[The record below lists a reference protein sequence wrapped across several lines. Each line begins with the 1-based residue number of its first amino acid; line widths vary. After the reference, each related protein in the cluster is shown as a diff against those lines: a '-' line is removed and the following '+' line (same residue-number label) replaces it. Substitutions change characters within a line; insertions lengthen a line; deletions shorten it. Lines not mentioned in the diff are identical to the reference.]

1 VHEPEK
7 NVMTDPGSVVFR
19 FDAGLALGGG
29 HAMRCLGL
37 ANALGERGAT
47 RAYAVRQST
56 LDTLPSLADGKVEI
70 LALDKDQDVDA
81 MFVDGKAKA
90 GWLVVDLPGWDLGNA
105 IAARRVSS
113 SVAVI
118 SDAPDRPL
126 DCDVVLDTT
135 AGRNAREYDGLV
147 PEKCRIFTGPA
158 YALLRPSFAA
168 LRRRSISAKKERRE
182 SARILI
188 SFGATDP
195 HGATVTA
202 LDAVEQAAPDAQVDI
217 ILGSSAPCFNE
228 VRTRMAASHIDVSLH
243 SDTSEVAS
251 LMAAADFAIGAAGIT
266 SWERCSLGLPTIV
279 ITQADNQLPN
289 AASLVRGGA
298 AEVLGASDA
307 VSVTDIVAAIGR
319 MLAEP
324 DYRHRMVDSAA
335 VMCDG
340 LGARR
345 FAQVIFPE
353 CARDGAPVTLRP
365 ATLADMDILFDW
377 QTHPDTRRYFRTLQA
392 PSRYT
397 HENWLGAKLADP
409 DCVLGILEHNGTPA
423 GVLRFDI
430 VAENEPPNQPN
441 SDTESECDSYEVSIL
456 IAPDRWR
463 LGIGAAALRLGRQ
476 LLPFSKIRA
485 AVDAEN
491 VASHRL
497 FAAAGYRRDGKEYVL
512 GADNGAVA

>member
-1 VHEPEK
+1 
-7 NVMTDPGSVVFR
+7 MTNLGSVVFR

-37 ANALGERGAT
+37 AHALRERGA
-47 RAYAVRQST
+47 APVYAVRQST

-70 LALDKDQDVDA
+70 LALDRDQDVDA
-81 MFVDGKAKA
+81 MFVDGKTKA
-90 GWLVVDLPGWDLGNA
+90 DWLVVDLPGWDLGNA
-105 IAARRVSS
+105 IAAHRISS
-113 SVAVI
+113 AVAVI
-118 SDAPDRPL
+118 SDAPARPL

-147 PEKCRIFTGPA
+147 PEKCRIYTGPA

-168 LRRRSISAKKERRE
+168 LRHRSISAKKERRE

-188 SFGATDP
+188 GFGATDP
-195 HGATVTA
+195 HGATLMA
-202 LDAVEQAAPDAQVDI
+202 LDAVELEASGAQVDI
-217 ILGSSAPCFNE
+217 ILGSSAPCLEE
-228 VRTRMAASHIDVSLH
+228 VRTRVAASQMAVFLHIDTP
-243 SDTSEVAS
+243 DVAG
-251 LMAAADFAIGAAGIT
+251 LMAGADFAIGAAGIT

-279 ITQADNQLPN
+279 ITQADNQLQN
-289 AASLVRGGA
+289 AASLMRGGA

-307 VSVTDIVAAIGR
+307 VSVTDIMEAIGR

-324 DYRHRMVDSAA
+324 DYRHRMVDCAA

-345 FAQVIFPE
+345 FAQVMFPE
-353 CARDGAPVTLRP
+353 CARDGAPVMLRP

-377 QTHPDTRRYFRTLQA
+377 QTHPDTRRYFRRTQA
-392 PSRYT
+392 PSRCT

-409 DCVLGILEHNGTPA
+409 DCVFGILEHNGTPA

-430 VAENEPPNQPN
+430 VAENEPTNQPN
-441 SDTESECDSYEVSIL
+441 SGTDSESHSYEVSIL
-456 IAPDRWR
+456 VAPDRWR

-476 LLPFSKIRA
+476 LLPFATIRA

-491 VASHRL
+491 AASHRL
-497 FAAAGYRRDGKEYVL
+497 FADAGYRRDGKEYVL
-512 GADNGAVA
+512 GGDNAAVA

>member
-1 VHEPEK
+1 
-7 NVMTDPGSVVFR
+7 MTDPGSVIFR
-19 FDAGLALGGG
+19 FGAGLELGGG

-37 ANALGERGAT
+37 ADALRERGAVPV
-47 RAYAVRQST
+47 YAVRQST
-56 LDTLPSLADGKVEI
+56 LDILPSLADGEAEI
-70 LALDKDQDVDA
+70 LVLNRDEDVDA
-81 MFVDGKAKA
+81 TLLDGNAKA
-90 GWLVVDLPGWDLGNA
+90 DWMVVDLPGWDTGNA
-105 IAARRVSS
+105 LAVRRVSS
-113 SVAVI
+113 AVAVI
-118 SDAPDRPL
+118 SDAPGRPL

-147 PEKCRIFTGPA
+147 PEKCRVFTGTA

-168 LRRRSISAKKERRE
+168 LRRRSISAKKARRK

-188 SFGATDP
+188 GFGATDP

-217 ILGSSAPCFNE
+217 ILGSSAPCLNE
-228 VRTRMAASHIDVSLH
+228 VRTRMAASHIDLSLH
-243 SDTSEVAS
+243 IDTSEVAS

-279 ITQADNQLPN
+279 ITQADNQLSN
-289 AASLVRGGA
+289 AASLLRGGA

-307 VSVTDIVAAIGR
+307 VSVKDIVAAISR

-324 DYRHRMVDSAA
+324 DYRHRMVDCAA

-365 ATLADMDILFDW
+365 ATPADMDILFDW
-377 QTHPDTRRYFRTLQA
+377 QTHPDTRKYFRTTQA
-392 PSRYT
+392 PSRCT
-397 HENWLGAKLADP
+397 HEKWLRAKLVDP

-441 SDTESECDSYEVSIL
+441 TESECDSYEVSIL
-456 IAPDRWR
+456 VAPDRWR
-463 LGIGAAALRLGRQ
+463 LGIGTAALRLGRQ
-476 LLPFSKIRA
+476 LLPFATIRA

-491 VASHRL
+491 AASHRL
-497 FAAAGYRRDGKEYVL
+497 FADAGYRRDGKDYVL
-512 GADNGAVA
+512 GSDNAAVA